1 MDEHHLRRLLADA
14 LRESARQLELG
25 GMPAPRTHV
34 SHRGPA
40 NPAHQSWRGFVAD
53 LQKLEAEA
61 KREGLK
67 LTKANLC
74 RLGVDTVRTI
84 TRTMAWYGVTSW
96 PPSTWDPEK
105 PPAGAKNS

>member
-25 GMPAPRTHV
+25 GMPAPRAPV
-34 SHRGPA
+34 SHRGPL
-40 NPAHQSWRGFVAD
+40 NPAHQSWRGFVED
-53 LQKLEAEA
+53 MQKLEAEA